1 MVVGLWWTAVGIVA
15 NVLLMV
21 VVVVCCC
28 CCSVVVIVSCQST
41 LCRLWSC
48 DWLVGIWN
56 CWVNSVIH
64 GMGCFRFFT
73 ILNWLGQQFSLEV
86 IPKILKLSRTST
98 GIRNQ
103 HSFSCSNIKIIS
115 LYQTSGTY
123 HHNLI
128 HGQNSGPEFM
138 NRIHGT
144 ILTITDRFRRQ
155 TGGRNSLRQ
164 VR

>member
-1 MVVGLWWTAVGIVA
+1 MCCWW
-15 NVLLMV
+15 LLLLFV
-21 VVVVCCC
+21 VVVVVWLSL
-28 CCSVVVIVSCQST
+28 SVVSQPFVVCDLVIGWLEFEIAGWISGST
-41 LCRLWSC
+41 KR
-48 DWLVGIWN
+48 
-56 CWVNSVIH
+56 
-64 GMGCFRFFT
+64 CFIFFT

-155 TGGRNSLRQ
+155 TGGRNSLKQ